1 MRTIYHHMV
10 HPAPEQKGTLEQ
22 FWNSLMHSMLP
33 NNTKVMHAS
42 YWSYQF
48 KIEFMY
54 YCNNIP
60 GVFLPSTLQMK
71 CCNVAAPAVALST
84 TTHYGLG
91 KTFHNRG
98 VTSLRAGRGR
108 GWWGYW
114 WNMLASGYTLHNNN
128 IVHTHTHQLATVGA
142 DIFRVR
148 TSSACHKCHNTFIS
162 NILIVLR

>member
-1 MRTIYHHMV
+1 MPPLLILYLTFLKRPDAILIPHNWWGQYITTWCSRLQNRR
-10 HPAPEQKGTLEQ
+10 EL
-22 FWNSLMHSMLP
+22 WNSFGIVWCIQCCQIIQSLCIISVQIRVSVFM
-33 NNTKVMHAS
+33 
-42 YWSYQF
+42 
-48 KIEFMY
+48 FMY

-114 WNMLASGYTLHNNN
+114 WNMLASGYTLYNNN
-128 IVHTHTHQLATVGA
+128 IVHTHTPAGHSGGWH
-142 DIFRVR
+142 I
-148 TSSACHKCHNTFIS
+148 
-162 NILIVLR
+162 

>member
-10 HPAPEQKGTLEQ
+10 HPAPKQKGTLEQ
-22 FWNSLMHSMLP
+22 FGNSLMHSMLP

-42 YWSYQF
+42 VQNIVSVF
-48 KIEFMY
+48 MFMY

-71 CCNVAAPAVALST
+71 CCNVAAPAVAFST

-98 VTSLRAGRGR
+98 VTSRCAGRGR

-114 WNMLASGYTLHNNN
+114 WNMLASGYTLYNK
-128 IVHTHTHQLATVGA
+128 ATVGA
-142 DIFRVR
+142 DIYLGSGPLQPVR
-148 TSSACHKCHNTFIS
+148 SVTTLLFPIF
-162 NILIVLR
+162 

>member
-1 MRTIYHHMV
+1 MHHIISV
-10 HPAPEQKGTLEQ
+10 QSRVSVFL
-22 FWNSLMHSMLP
+22 
-33 NNTKVMHAS
+33 
-42 YWSYQF
+42 
-48 KIEFMY
+48 FMY

-98 VTSLRAGRGR
+98 VTSQRAGLGADEAIDETC
-108 GWWGYW
+108 WPQVTPYIITI
-114 WNMLASGYTLHNNN
+114 LC
-128 IVHTHTHQLATVGA
+128 THTHQLATVGA

-162 NILIVLR
+162 NILIVLS

>member
-22 FWNSLMHSMLP
+22 FWNSWMHSMLP

-42 YWSYQF
+42 VQNIVSVF
-48 KIEFMY
+48 MFMY

-98 VTSLRAGRGR
+98 VTSQRAGLGARLMRLLMKHAGLR
-108 GWWGYW
+108 
-114 WNMLASGYTLHNNN
+114 LHL
-128 IVHTHTHQLATVGA
+128 T
-142 DIFRVR
+142 
-148 TSSACHKCHNTFIS
+148 
-162 NILIVLR
+162 